1 MLAERPGHPARG
13 RDAGA
18 DSFSAMPFITFEGV
32 EGSGKSTQLAMAA
45 ARLRKRGQP
54 VLATR
59 EPGGTRIGRLI
70 REALLDRK
78 HRELDPVAE
87 WLLFEADRRQ
97 HVRQV
102 LRPALARGCFVLCDR
117 FSDATEAYQQ
127 VGRRLD
133 PRLVRRVDELARDG
147 LVPDLTLLY
156 DLDPR
161 EGLDRANRRGGRSVG
176 RFEETELDFHERVR
190 QAYLDIARR
199 ERRRVRVLDARRPVA
214 RLFRETW
221 KALDERFDL

>member
-1 MLAERPGHPARG
+1 
-13 RDAGA
+13 
-18 DSFSAMPFITFEGV
+18 MPLITFEGV

-45 ARLRKRGQP
+45 ARLKERNRP

-59 EPGGTRIGRLI
+59 EPGGTRIGRLL
-70 REALLDRK
+70 RGVVLDKK

-102 LRPALARGCFVLCDR
+102 LRPALAGGRFVLCDR

-133 PRLVRRVDELARDG
+133 PRLVRRVDDLARDG

-161 EGLDRANRRGGRSVG
+161 EGLDRATRRGGKGVG
-176 RFEETELDFHERVR
+176 RFEETELEFHERVR
-190 QAYLDIARR
+190 QAYLAIARR
-199 ERRRVRVLDARRPVA
+199 EPERVRVLDARRPVA
-214 RLFRETW
+214 LLFRETW
-221 KALDERFDL
+221 RALAERFQV